1 MTEDFHMH
9 DSVTSGPQM
18 MASDQAS
25 VGGDW
30 MDVVEDSLYAR
41 QRDILVSPSIAK
53 EQQLQVELS
62 PPDGSQLYTSH
73 RSPQRPAFTYTSSR
87 CNNATTPD
95 HYPGTMR
102 PLDKVLFQL
111 QVRSKNMSS

>member
-25 VGGDW
+25 VGGDR

-53 EQQLQVELS
+53 EQQL
-62 PPDGSQLYTSH
+62 
-73 RSPQRPAFTYTSSR
+73 
-87 CNNATTPD
+87 
-95 HYPGTMR
+95 
-102 PLDKVLFQL
+102 
-111 QVRSKNMSS
+111 